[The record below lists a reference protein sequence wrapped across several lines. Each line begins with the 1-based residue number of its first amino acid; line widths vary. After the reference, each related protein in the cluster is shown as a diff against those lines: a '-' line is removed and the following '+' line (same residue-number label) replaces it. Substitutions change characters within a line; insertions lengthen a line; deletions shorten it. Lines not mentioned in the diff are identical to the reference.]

1 MSKAVAHPQLAQR
14 LRRALL
20 ITLLALLILA
30 TLAAAISA
38 YFEVSDAQDE
48 VLLSIGR
55 LVESDQI
62 GAVTDNEVFDDD
74 RFDDSAIRIWEFG
87 RETRRSIRVRR
98 GLRPGFH
105 TVHEGH
111 ERWRIYLTRPNRS
124 GQQLIVAQQ
133 HSIST
138 EFAGSSAW
146 STAAPL
152 LLLFL
157 IAPVLVTLIVRH
169 NFKPVNALASNVKTS
184 DSLTLDFGDRSR
196 IPEELLPF
204 VEAIDTLLEKNDAF
218 NQRQRRF
225 IADAAHELR
234 TPITALSLQ
243 LENID
248 SAHTAEQRNERQA
261 LLAHSLQR
269 LQRLVGQL
277 LDLARIQANQSPE
290 TSVVS
295 LDALVREHLTDFVQL
310 AEQKQIELGV
320 DRLESVAVA
329 DTNHQLQHVIGN
341 ALSNAIKFAP
351 DGGSVAL
358 DVYRDGQHAVFCV
371 TDNGPGVPED
381 QLARLHEPFFR
392 TADTASGLGA
402 GLGLAICHEIAE
414 RLGGQLRLSNV
425 APSGFR
431 FECRLPLVE
440 AG

>member
-1 MSKAVAHPQLAQR
+1 
-14 LRRALL
+14 
-20 ITLLALLILA
+20 
-30 TLAAAISA
+30 
-38 YFEVSDAQDE
+38 
-48 VLLSIGR
+48 
-55 LVESDQI
+55 
-62 GAVTDNEVFDDD
+62 
-74 RFDDSAIRIWEFG
+74 
-87 RETRRSIRVRR
+87 
-98 GLRPGFH
+98 
-105 TVHEGH
+105 VHEGH
-111 ERWRIYLTRPNRS
+111 ERWRIYLTRPNRT
-124 GQQLIVAQQ
+124 GQQFIVAQQ